1 LNLKEYK
8 KIYIEENKLPDY
20 NNKEDDLKK
29 FKKQVLQLNALNKIS
44 FDLTRTTDL
53 DVLLNKIIKYAAKIV
68 EGEAASIL
76 LLDKEKNELYFK
88 ASLGKKSQE
97 IKKYKVKVGQGIAG
111 WVAEKGK
118 SLIINDVTQDNRWNK
133 DFDSATK
140 FKTKSIICIPLMLEK
155 EIVGVMEVINKKD
168 NTYFDKNDEGILNSF
183 ANQVVIALWN
193 ANIIKD
199 LNNYFINIIEILIQ
213 AMENESLGPKGHFLR
228 MARLA
233 TQIGN
238 KLGVTGKDYEN
249 LYYASLLHDIGKV
262 KVKRKININF
272 KAEENLHLFQDEVSI
287 HPVAGANMLKQ
298 INLFKD
304 IIPMVR
310 HHHEN
315 YNGTGYPD
323 GLRGEEIPLG
333 SRIIAVVEDYIK
345 ILYNKSIENLSEN
358 EEALNKLFSLA
369 GIKYDPKVINALK
382 EIVKI

>member
-1 LNLKEYK
+1 M
-8 KIYIEENKLPDY
+8 
-20 NNKEDDLKK
+20 
-29 FKKQVLQLNALNKIS
+29 
-44 FDLTRTTDL
+44 
-53 DVLLNKIIKYAAKIV
+53 
-68 EGEAASIL
+68 

-111 WVAEKGK
+111 WVAKKGE
-118 SLIINDVTQDNRWNK
+118 SLIIPDVDRDNRWQK
-133 DFDSATK
+133 YFDNATK
-140 FKTKSIICIPLMLEK
+140 FKTKSIICVPLILEK
-155 EIVGVMEVINKKD
+155 EIVGVMEIINKKD
-168 NTYFDKNDEGILNSF
+168 NTYFDKNDERILNSF

-213 AMENESLGPKGHFLR
+213 AMENESLGPKGHFV
-228 MARLA
+228 MVARLA

-249 LYYASLLHDIGKV
+249 LYYASLLHDIGKI
-262 KVKRKININF
+262 KAKRKININF
-272 KAEENLHLFQDEVSI
+272 KKAEENLHLFQDKVSI
-287 HPVAGANMLKQ
+287 HPVVGANMLKQ

-304 IIPMVR
+304 IIPIVR

-315 YNGTGYPD
+315 YDGTGYPD
-323 GLRGEEIPLG
+323 GLHGEKIPLG

-345 ILYNKSIENLSEN
+345 ILYNKYIESTPEN

-369 GIKYDPKVINALK
+369 GTKYDTKVINALK
-382 EIVKI
+382 EIIKT

>member
-1 LNLKEYK
+1 
-8 KIYIEENKLPDY
+8 LPDH
-20 NNKEDDLKK
+20 NNKENDLKK
-29 FKKQVLQLNALNKIS
+29 LKKQILQLNALNKIS

-76 LLDKEKNELYFK
+76 LLDKEKRELYFK

-97 IKKYKVKVGQGIAG
+97 IKKYKVKIGQGIAG

-118 SLIINDVTQDNRWNK
+118 SLIVDDVTRDNRWNK
-133 DFDSATK
+133 DFDNTIK
-140 FKTKSIICIPLMLEK
+140 FKTKSIICIPLILEK
-155 EIVGVMEVINKKD
+155 EILGVMEVINKQNK
-168 NTYFDKNDEGILNSF
+168 TYFDKNDEGILNSF

-345 ILYNKSIENLSEN
+345 ILYNKSIENLYEN

-369 GIKYDPKVINALK
+369 GIKYDPTVINTLK